1 MSSQKIVLVS
11 SDGETFEVEE
21 AVARK
26 LQIVGHMIDD
36 DCAHKPIPLQN
47 VTGKILAMVVE
58 YCKTHVNDVDD
69 AAADD
74 KEESEEDKKKKKA
87 DAASASGDDTDKKL
101 EVEAFDKG
109 FLQDLDLETIFQIIL
124 AANYLN
130 VKGLLDL
137 TCQNVADHIKDMSV
151 EQVREIFGIQND
163 FTEEEEKSIRAENAW
178 AFEDAA
184 QADPKP

>member
-47 VTGKILAMVVE
+47 VTGKILPMVVE

-69 AAADD
+69 AADD
-74 KEESEEDKKKKKA
+74 KEDSEEDKKKKKKA
-87 DAASASGDDTDKKL
+87 DAASASGDDHIHTDKKL
-101 EVEAFDKG
+101 EEVEAFDKG
-109 FLQDLDLETIFQIIL
+109 FLQDLDLETVFQVIL

-163 FTEEEEKSIRAENAW
+163 FTEEEEKTIRAENAW
-178 AFEDAA
+178 AFEDVA
-184 QADPKP
+184 QP